1 MGDPY
6 RIVTWPTLVDPPLVV
21 MLTGWIDAGG
31 AAQAAMEALES
42 ELATDVVAVFDEDTF
57 IDYRARRPTMQL
69 REGVNTKLEWPQITL
84 KAGRDRSGHD
94 VLLLTGHEP
103 DSAWQG
109 FCRAVTGLAGDLGVS
124 MMVGL
129 GAYPFAAPHSRPTRL
144 SVTASSAE
152 VADRHSFLR
161 SSIDVPAGV
170 AAALE
175 IALSQ
180 AGIPALGLWAQVP
193 HYAANMPC
201 PAAATA
207 LLGALTDVSGI
218 VSNPV
223 ALRNDATIQRQR
235 LDELVLANEE
245 HIDMVRQLEAAY
257 DEVPTTSTAGPM
269 PSGEEL
275 VAELERYLRDQGE

>member
-1 MGDPY
+1 MADPY

-42 ELATDVVAVFDEDTF
+42 ELATDVVAVFDGDTF

-69 REGVNTKLEWPQITL
+69 REGINTKLVWPQIIL

-94 VLLLTGHEP
+94 VLLLTGNEP

-109 FCRAVTGLAGDLGVS
+109 FCQAVAGLAGDLGVS

-144 SVTASSAE
+144 SITASSAE

-175 IALSQ
+175 ITLSE

-207 LLGALTDVSGI
+207 LLGALTDVTGV

-235 LDELVLANEE
+235 LDELVAANDE
-245 HIDMVRQLEAAY
+245 HVDMVRQLEAAY
-257 DEVPTTSTAGPM
+257 DEEPSPTSAEPM

-275 VAELERYLRDQGE
+275 VAELERYLRDQGD